1 MPSTYTTSL
10 RLTLPANGELAG
22 TWGTTV
28 NAGVTSLA
36 EAAIAGT
43 AAVAMIDAD
52 YTLSVANG
60 STDQAR
66 NMFVTLTGTLSAAR
80 NVICP
85 AVSKL
90 YFVTNNTTGGY
101 AIAFKTLAGTGISVP
116 NGQRAVVYCNG
127 TDVVGGLTSLD
138 SLSLNGSLTLVGGT
152 ANTVPYLNGSK
163 VVTTGAAL
171 TFDGANL
178 SLGTAP
184 SAWSA
189 SYKAYELPAGA
200 VWSVSPTSLFLTSNA
215 YNNGTNYI
223 YKTSNAA
230 SQYQQGSGVHTWS
243 VAASGTAGATFS
255 FTTAMT
261 LTAAGN
267 LGVGTASPNA
277 RVTAGGNS
285 SANTVADIQIT
296 RSSSG
301 TTIQTGPNIT
311 FGDGTTNNT
320 VALQATQGRFGV
332 WNYGAGSW
340 NERLAIDA
348 SGNLGL
354 KITPSA
360 WSAVNYALQ
369 GAGGSFFSIGLDN
382 VATANNVYYDGAY
395 KYVGAYNAT
404 MAVQSAGQHAWLTA
418 AVGTAGAAIS
428 WTTAMT
434 LTASGNLGI
443 GTSSP
448 SFTLDISTAAPRIRQ
463 TATTGTNSS
472 LIQLVNTGG
481 TAYIGLDSS
490 SGGVGAAYS
499 LSLYH
504 SGAYP
509 IVFSTNATERMRLDS
524 SGNLGI
530 GTASPASKLH
540 VSSGAIRLSDGYEL
554 GWGDNSA
561 YIAGN
566 GTTELL
572 QFFTASSER
581 MRIDSAGTTV
591 SNLTINDGYTEE
603 VFAVS
608 GTTPALSPTN
618 GSIQTWTL
626 SGASTP
632 TAGTWASGQSLTL
645 MVDDGTAFTINWAS
659 VAVTWKT
666 GGGTAPTLNT
676 TGFTVIQLW
685 KVGTTIYGARVGDA

>member
-1 MPSTYTTSL
+1 
-10 RLTLPANGELAG
+10 
-22 TWGTTV
+22 
-28 NAGVTSLA
+28 
-36 EAAIAGT
+36 
-43 AAVAMIDAD
+43 MIDAD

-85 AVSKL
+85 PVSKL

-101 AIAFKTLAGTGISVP
+101 AITFKTLAGTGISVP

-163 VVTTGAAL
+163 VVTTGTAL
-171 TFDGANL
+171 AFDGANL
-178 SLGTAP
+178 SLGAAA

-189 SYKAYELPAGA
+189 SYRAYELPAGA

-230 SQYQQGSGVHTWS
+230 SQYQQGAGAHTWS
-243 VAASGTAGATFS
+243 VAASGTAGASFS

-261 LTAAGN
+261 LN
-267 LGVGTASPNA
+267 
-277 RVTAGGNS
+277 
-285 SANTVADIQIT
+285 
-296 RSSSG
+296 
-301 TTIQTGPNIT
+301 
-311 FGDGTTNNT
+311 
-320 VALQATQGRFGV
+320 
-332 WNYGAGSW
+332 
-340 NERLAIDA
+340 A

-354 KITPSA
+354 GVTPSA
-360 WSAVNYALQ
+360 WSVYKAFQLGQRGAVFGDSGGGTVGVGANNYWNGTNWIYGVTGVATQYLQ
-369 GAGGSFFSIGLDN
+369 GSGSHLWF
-382 VATANNVYYDGAY
+382 TAP
-395 KYVGAYNAT
+395 
-404 MAVQSAGQHAWLTA
+404 S
-418 AVGTAGAAIS
+418 GTAGNAI
-428 WTTAMT
+428 TFTQAMT
-434 LTASGNLGI
+434 LDASGRFYVGTTSGAAGFNLSSGGNQWFGMVASAATSSYGAFYKGGTTTVVGLLGTDGGGILGGGSGDNFGIRAENALLFMSGAAERARLDASGNLGI
-443 GTSSP
+443 GTSAP

-490 SGGVGAAYS
+490 SGGVGTAYS
-499 LSLYH
+499 LNLYH
-504 SGAYP
+504 SSAYP

-540 VSSGAIRLSDGYEL
+540 VASGAIRLSDGYEL

-566 GTTELL
+566 GATELL

-581 MRIDSAGTTV
+581 MRIDSTGTTV

>member
-36 EAAIAGT
+36 EASIAGT

-101 AIAFKTLAGTGISVP
+101 AITFKTLAGTGISVP

-171 TFDGANL
+171 AFDGANL

-189 SYKAYELPAGA
+189 SYKSYELPAGA

-243 VAASGTAGATFS
+243 VAASGTAGASFS

-261 LTAAGN
+261 LNASGN
-267 LGVGTASPNA
+267 LGIGVSPTYKLDVYGTGSQTVAVRAATSGDA
-277 RVTAGGNS
+277 RFYAECAGTNSGWMQYTRSLQALQWSANGATQHLTLDSSGNLGLGVTPSAWGGSGRAFDITSTGSFEAIGGNS
-285 SANTVADIQIT
+285 TSFSYNRYFNGTSNIYKTTGFASIYSQN
-296 RSSSG
+296 SSG
-301 TTIQTGPNIT
+301 QHAWYTAPSGTAGNPIT
-311 FGDGTTNNT
+311 FTTAMT
-320 VALQATQGRFGV
+320 L
-332 WNYGAGSW
+332 
-340 NERLAIDA
+340 DA

-354 KITPSA
+354 KFTPSA
-360 WSAVNYALQ
+360 WSSVNYSLQ
-369 GAGGSFFSIGLDN
+369 GAGGSFFSTGLDN
-382 VATANNVYYDGAY
+382 VITANNVYFDGAY

-428 WTTAMT
+428 FTTAMT
-434 LTASGNLGI
+434 LTA
-443 GTSSP
+443 
-448 SFTLDISTAAPRIRQ
+448 
-463 TATTGTNSS
+463 
-472 LIQLVNTGG
+472 
-481 TAYIGLDSS
+481 
-490 SGGVGAAYS
+490 
-499 LSLYH
+499 
-504 SGAYP
+504 
-509 IVFSTNATERMRLDS
+509 

-540 VSSGAIRLSDGYEL
+540 VASGAIRLSDGYEL

-581 MRIDSAGTTV
+581 MRIDSTGTTV